1 MALSFL
7 ERKDMLIKKEYKTR
21 NAVNYTLID
30 NVDKIDFGTIDG
42 VDFVNVYKNGRK
54 KDDDF
59 ETINIQ
65 GLTLYLMN
73 SDGKTLNIF
82 RER

>member
-1 MALSFL
+1 
-7 ERKDMLIKKEYKTR
+7 MLIKKEYKTK

-30 NVDKIDFGTIDG
+30 NVEKIDFGTIDG
-42 VDFVNVYKNGRK
+42 VDFVNVYKTNRK

-59 ETINIQ
+59 ETITIK
-65 GLTLYLMN
+65 GITLYIMN
-73 SDGKTLNIF
+73 QDGKTLSIF

>member
-1 MALSFL
+1 
-7 ERKDMLIKKEYKTR
+7 MLIKKEYKTR